1 MALITSAILWP
12 IRINTAPLTG
22 LKIPAPLATL
32 LASDAKLLFFGGIMF
47 VVIFVVFSKKR
58 AIRVF
63 IVAFCT
69 IGGIIGLDVKK
80 GGLVC

>member
-1 MALITSAILWP
+1 
-12 IRINTAPLTG
+12 
-22 LKIPAPLATL
+22 LA
-32 LASDAKLLFFGGIMF
+32 ADAKLLFFGGIISI
-47 VVIFVVFSKKR
+47 VILVVFSKKR

-63 IVAFCT
+63 IVAFCA